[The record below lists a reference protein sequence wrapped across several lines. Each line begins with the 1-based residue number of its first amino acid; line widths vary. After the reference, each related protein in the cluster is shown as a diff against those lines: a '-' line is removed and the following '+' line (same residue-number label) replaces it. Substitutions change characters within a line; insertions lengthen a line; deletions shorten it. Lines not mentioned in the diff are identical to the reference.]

1 VSLSKISLLFLLSS
15 FLLSA
20 GSAKDTATLEARLKE
35 TAETSEAGAGM
46 MLELIDLYEKDGQVF
61 GLIRTASKFARAQR
75 EHPRRA
81 EVTLKLIDGY
91 AATARHEDV
100 ITAARQFLKIMPT
113 HALANDARDRLATAY
128 ERTGRAPLA
137 AIQRAAIWRNGGA
150 QENGIR
156 ALKMRVAEDKPES
169 HTEAAL
175 LASEMAAKL
184 PPGAALTGVAIQGMQ
199 SAIRC
204 EKWAEGL
211 QIAKTVTS
219 RGGQIDERSARRIA
233 FLQGRCESQLGQHS
247 NAVVSF
253 RKSLARDDS
262 EAHRNLIE
270 VMFAAKSNPA
280 EIEAEARR
288 YLAAYP
294 RKDDR
299 YDPLARAAQAAADSG
314 DTARALA
321 IAGDVMPYDA
331 TVRDI
336 ARAYVNWCGE
346 NHQIAVKGL
355 SEAIAKNSAG
365 AARLRVVLAL
375 DVYRDRMKDT
385 AKARDAARRFLAESP
400 AEDGWTD
407 EVVKFLYDSAPNI
420 ETFREDLK
428 AVVASAKAFPHLA
441 PFQDRVWNAGPSD
454 KERDREWQKAKQ
466 DYQNDAVAKLWRQTR
481 EDGGKS
487 GQACK
492 ELLGKQWP
500 PEIRRHLLAR
510 LAYVFRHH
518 LGGKSSEVSAQ
529 HYATLCKEFPK
540 DLEAAERWL
549 ESSFLTAKEMQLAA
563 ALHVLSFPPST
574 SHPDTWLRLCETKDE
589 AVIRKALPWIAASSE
604 KSDYPLNHSSR
615 IGDILAELG
624 MKAESAAWWRSRMD
638 LDPSNRDCVSCALK
652 LAATMETGE
661 PRAFLVR
668 RFEAATD
675 HQGAYAAEIANLDF
689 KGGDFAAMEKIL
701 ASSRE
706 RAGKNPFQESGM
718 GEWPTR
724 GWLEAAR
731 NSKEMPDEAK
741 ARVYR
746 MIRDLGMGRL
756 SAEAGMPLISNEKRD
771 LDRLLE
777 TQKLI
782 LMADPH
788 HESWSRLYPFAQAA
802 IAREDYSLAAAILN
816 GLLNSIR
823 SVGENEMADARTLLR
838 NAYGK
843 MGSLSADIPADS
855 PIAPLLQ
862 IVLHLRLGETEL
874 AEEAYYTNKGLFD
887 THRAELP
894 VELLLFAAETHIAQG
909 TPEDHTRAEDILRG
923 WLVKFGEAENVDARD
938 KARIQLLLA
947 RNYQRA
953 SQFDIARAEF
963 TTVLNIH
970 KDQPEAQ
977 EARFG
982 IGETYMAQK
991 VYDQATEIFTD
1002 LAENP
1007 VPAVAIRANF
1017 LLGVLALRQDDN
1029 EGARRIFLS
1038 VLENAPDAELANET
1052 LYNLA
1057 EVYGIEQRFLTQLET
1072 LRTVGR
1078 LGQES
1083 LQWQTPGN
1091 ALPIVVQDPDL
1102 GISRGDTRIPVEVR
1116 TEPGNDI
1123 ENAFLSSGG
1132 AGKGI
1137 FLSEIPTEL
1146 GVAKP
1151 GDGILQVTGGDII
1164 TVDYPEAFK
1173 KQFQFEFLGNTRL
1186 RIASDATLEVAS
1198 GEILDEED
1206 ESFTDTLKEEIEK
1219 EDEDEEPLP
1228 RAASRPGDQVKPG
1241 NLVYAQVKD
1250 GDRDLTAAQDK
1261 VGIRLTASSG
1271 DEVRI
1276 EITETSSHGGIF
1288 QGTVRT
1294 GELPAGAKASDSA
1307 LDHSPLLAIDH
1318 DPATAWRSEPD
1329 GAAPKSLSVDMKEL
1343 RQVETVTLTSPEAEN
1358 EAPVR
1363 MRVRGSHDG
1372 RLWFDLAEFPAAP
1385 EVPRIEFPDEGMQ
1398 LRTYKIPVKDLRET
1412 YQWAEIV
1419 EAAKKIEP
1427 TAKTAVETLSWAIP
1441 EEGEDAHF
1449 LIWHGPLVQERDGAM
1464 RIGAS
1469 GRTTA
1474 IMLDGRLIMPP
1485 GEGGRTADVFASR
1498 GIHQLTV
1505 FSIAMPKGEAV
1516 EVLRARENPNAAEV
1530 RMLPFAA
1537 ADFKTLPGIPKIEK
1551 PEIGGITKEE
1561 NRWIL
1566 KTAAREIRHVDFEF
1580 LEYRG
1585 EAIAVNNV
1593 EISGGDTKHIPPKE
1607 NVLELAGNDILELA
1621 PGDTVNVAYLDELTA
1636 GGIQPNRLLEKSLTA
1651 TYHNGTITP
1660 ISYDFE
1666 RTGGGTVEGS
1676 RKELL
1681 RIEPGGR
1688 IVAEVVDFDL
1698 DTGTGRDTVEV
1709 TVQLNGEAPFNVLA
1723 TESGASTG
1731 VFLAEIDTAAEKDGD
1746 KLVVK
1751 AGDKVYLRYRDTQNT
1766 FPGHASD
1773 REAVVFL
1780 NSPTDGLVRILESET
1795 PVGASPR
1802 IIPAGDT
1809 APADYVGKIEYRM
1822 PLTVEVID
1830 PDQAKDSRSSVTVA
1844 VTTTQGATAMIECKL
1859 SRAYAPAD
1867 EMLDSA
1873 SNPAL
1878 IEGRFVGQIPLLL
1891 GAATAPSTAPE
1902 VESDEEKDAPPLIVL
1917 NALGNDVFTASYRD
1931 ESRGADLASKASL
1944 SSAATLRITDT
1955 DYVEDAEIAHV
1966 GTKIYLLLEDPDLD
1980 VSPNRDKALVR
1991 VMTASGED
1999 ETLEIEETLSHS
2011 GVFSASFPLVASAKP
2026 TTGNTKGE
2034 IECHFG
2040 DEITVGYLDN
2050 VAQTPDGLTIIE
2062 RKVPVALGTD
2072 GEMAAFSKFF
2082 KNEELAIQT
2091 QFHIAESH
2099 FELFK
2104 GHRTLGNEEEAAE
2117 SLKAGRRVL
2126 RELRE
2131 DYPDPKHAP
2140 RVAYLLGQFAQE
2152 MAAWDEAIAAY
2163 RSIVTNHP
2171 AHNLAPDAQYKLGQC
2186 HEEAGELDEALEAYV
2201 TLAAT
2206 YPKSPL
2212 IANVML
2218 RINEHFYAKEEY
2230 AVAASVGAKFT
2241 ERFPNHEWAPK
2252 MAFRIGQ
2259 CHYKLEE
2266 YAKAGLA
2273 FDAFVKTYPENEL
2286 TAQALFWA
2294 GESYRTGKDIPAAFR
2309 RYNRCRWDFPESDAA
2324 KYSRGRL
2331 ALPELL
2337 EQFEREANL
2346 D

>member
-1 VSLSKISLLFLLSS
+1 MKILKKIPLFLCLP
-15 FLLSA
+15 LLIA
-20 GSAKDTATLEARLKE
+20 AAAAQDTAALEARLKE
-35 TAETSEAGAGM
+35 TAETSEPGAGL
-46 MLELIDLYEKDGQVF
+46 MLELIGIYEKDGQVF
-61 GLIRTASKFARAQR
+61 GLIRTASKFARAQQD
-75 EHPRRA
+75 HPRRA
-81 EVTLKLIDGY
+81 EITLKLIDGY
-91 AATARHEDV
+91 AATARHDDI
-100 ITAARQFLKIMPT
+100 ITTARQFLGILPT
-113 HALANDARDRLATAY
+113 HPLANEARDRLATAY
-128 ERTGRAPLA
+128 ERTGRATLA
-137 AIQRAAIWRNGGA
+137 ATQRASIWRNGGS
-150 QENGIR
+150 QGQGIR
-156 ALKMRVAEDKPES
+156 ALKTWIATDKPES
-169 HTEAAL
+169 HAEATA
-175 LASEMAAKL
+175 LASEMVAKL
-184 PPGAALTGVAIQGMQ
+184 PPGPALTGVAIQGMQ
-199 SAIRC
+199 SALRC

-211 QIAKTVTS
+211 PIAKTITS
-219 RGGQIDERSARRIA
+219 RGGQIEPRSKRRIA
-233 FLQGRCESQLGQHS
+233 FLQGRFESQLGQHS

-253 RKSLARDDS
+253 RKSLSEGDS
-262 EAHRNLIE
+262 EAHRTLIE
-270 VMFAAKSNPA
+270 AMVAAKSNPA

-299 YDPLARAAQAAADSG
+299 YEPLARSAQVAAEAG

-321 IAGDVMPYDA
+321 IASDVMQHDVV
-331 TVRDI
+331 VRDI
-336 ARAYVNWCGE
+336 ARAYVGWCGE
-346 NHQIAVKGL
+346 NHQLAAKGL
-355 SEAIAKNSAG
+355 ADAIEKNPAG
-365 AARLRVVLAL
+365 AAKLRAILVIDL
-375 DVYRDRMKDT
+375 YRDRMKDN
-385 AKARDAARRFLAESP
+385 AKSREAARRFLAKSP
-400 AEDGWTD
+400 AEDGLTE
-407 EVVKFLYDSAPNI
+407 EVVKHLYDSAPDVAA
-420 ETFREDLK
+420 FRDDLK
-428 AVVASAKAFPHLA
+428 AVIASARAFPHLA
-441 PFQDRVWNAGPSD
+441 GFQDRVWNPAPAD
-454 KERDREWQKAKQ
+454 KERNREWQNAKR
-466 DYQNDAVAKLWRQTR
+466 DYQDDSVAKLWRQTR

-492 ELLGKQWP
+492 ELLGKPWP
-500 PEIRRHLLAR
+500 AGVRRHLLAR
-510 LAYVFRHH
+510 LAYVYRHH

-549 ESSFLTAKEMQLAA
+549 ESSFLTAKETQLAA
-563 ALHVLSFPPST
+563 ARHVLSFPPST

-589 AVIRKALPWIAASSE
+589 AVIRKALPWIAEAS
-604 KSDYPLNHSSR
+604 KISDSPLYQSPR
-615 IGDILAELG
+615 IGDVISELG
-624 MKAESAAWWRSRMD
+624 MKSEAAAWWRSRMD
-638 LDPSNRDCVSCALK
+638 IDPSSRDAVSCALK
-652 LAATMETGE
+652 LAGTMKPAEA
-661 PRAFLVR
+661 RAFLMQ
-668 RFEAATD
+668 RFESNKD
-675 HQGAYAAEIANLDF
+675 HKGAFAAEIANLDF
-689 KGGDFAAMEKIL
+689 QSGSFAAMEKIL
-701 ASSRE
+701 SASHKHALSE
-706 RAGKNPFQESGM
+706 PFQEPSM
-718 GEWPTR
+718 GEWPAR

-731 NSKEMPDEAK
+731 NSKEMPDESK
-741 ARVYR
+741 IRLFR
-746 MIRDLGMGRL
+746 MLRGLEMGRL
-756 SAEAGMPLISNEKRD
+756 SAEAGMLLISANKHD
-771 LDRLLE
+771 LARLLE

-782 LMADPH
+782 LMAEAH

-802 IAREDYSLAAAILN
+802 MAREDFTLAATILN

-823 SVGENEMADARTLLR
+823 SVGEKEMADARTLLR
-838 NAYGK
+838 KAYGK
-843 MGSLSADIPADS
+843 MGSLSADIPEDS

-862 IVLHLRLGETEL
+862 IVLHLRLGESEL
-874 AEEAYYTNKGLFD
+874 AEQAYYQNKGLFD
-887 THRAELP
+887 AHRAELP
-894 VELLLFAAETHIAQG
+894 VELLLFGAETHIAQG
-909 TPEDHTRAEDILRG
+909 TPEDHERAEEILRG

-953 SQFDIARAEF
+953 SQYDIARAEF

-970 KDQPEAQ
+970 KDQPEAL

-991 VYDQATEIFTD
+991 VYDQASELFTD
-1002 LAENP
+1002 LAESP
-1007 VPAVAIRANF
+1007 VPSVAIRANF

-1083 LQWQTPGN
+1083 KQWQTPGN

-1102 GISRGDTRIPVEVR
+1102 GISRGDTRIPVVVR

-1123 ENAFLSSGG
+1123 ENSFLSSGG

-1137 FLSEIPTEL
+1137 FLSEIPTAL

-1151 GDGILQVTGGDII
+1151 GDGVLQVTGGDII
-1164 TVDYPEAFK
+1164 TVDYPEDFK

-1186 RIASDATLEVAS
+1186 RIASDGSLEVAS
-1198 GEILDEED
+1198 GEIVDKED
-1206 ESFTDTLKEEIEK
+1206 DSFTDALKQEVEEE
-1219 EDEDEEPLP
+1219 EEEPLP
-1228 RAASRPGDQVKPG
+1228 RAAARPGDQVKPG
-1241 NLVYAQVKD
+1241 NLIYAQVKD
-1250 GDRDLTAAQDK
+1250 GDRDLTAAPDK

-1276 EITETSSHGGIF
+1276 ELAEISSHGGVFKGMI
-1288 QGTVRT
+1288 QT
-1294 GELPAGAKASDSA
+1294 GELPAGASASDSA
-1307 LDHSPLLAIDH
+1307 LDHSPLMAIDH
-1318 DPATAWRSEPD
+1318 DATTAWRSEPD
-1329 GAAPKSLSVDMKEL
+1329 GAAPKSLGVDMKEL
-1343 RQVETVTLTSPEAEN
+1343 RQVESVTLTSPEAEN

-1363 MRVRGSHDG
+1363 MHVRGSQDG
-1372 RLWFDLAEFPAAP
+1372 RLWFDLAEFPKAAD
-1385 EVPRIEFPDEGMQ
+1385 VPPIVFPDAGME
-1398 LRTYKIPVKDLRET
+1398 LRTYKIPAKDLRET
-1412 YQWAEIV
+1412 YKWEEIV

-1427 TAKTAVETLSWAIP
+1427 TAKVEVKTLSWEAP

-1449 LIWHGPLVQERDGAM
+1449 LIWSGPLVQERDGAM
-1464 RIGAS
+1464 RISVS

-1474 IMLDGRLIMPP
+1474 IMLNGRLVLPP
-1485 GEGGRTADVFASR
+1485 GEGGRSADVFASR
-1498 GIHQLTV
+1498 GIHRLTV
-1505 FSIAMPKGEAV
+1505 FSIAMPKGGSV
-1516 EVLRARENPNAAEV
+1516 EVLRARANPNAAEL
-1530 RMLPFAA
+1530 RMLPFAET
-1537 ADFKTLPGIPKIEK
+1537 DFKTLPGIPKIEK
-1551 PEIGGITKEE
+1551 PEIGEISKEE

-1566 KTAAREIRHVDFEF
+1566 KTAARELRHVDFGF

-1585 EAIAVNNV
+1585 EAIAVSNV
-1593 EISGGDTKHIPPKE
+1593 EISGGGAKHIPPAE
-1607 NVLELAGNDILELA
+1607 NVLELADNDILELA
-1621 PGDTVNVAYLDELTA
+1621 PGDTVKVAYLDELTA
-1636 GGIQPNRLLEKSLTA
+1636 GGLQPNRLLEKSLTA
-1651 TYHNGTITP
+1651 TYHNGVITP

-1666 RTGGGTVEGS
+1666 RAGGGTVQGS

-1681 RIEPGGR
+1681 RIEPGER

-1698 DTGTGRDTVEV
+1698 DTSVKRDTVEV
-1709 TVQLNGEAPFNVLA
+1709 TVQINGDAPFNVLA

-1731 VFLAEIDTAAEKDGD
+1731 VFLAEIDTAAAKEGD

-1795 PVGASPR
+1795 PVGAAPR
-1802 IIPAGDT
+1802 IIPAGET
-1809 APADYVGKIEYRM
+1809 APADHVGKIEYRM

-1830 PDQAKDSRSSVTVA
+1830 ADQAKDSRSTVTVS
-1844 VTTTQGATAMIECKL
+1844 VITTQGATAMIECKL

-1867 EMLDSA
+1867 ETLDSS

-1878 IEGRFVGQIPLLL
+1878 FEGRFVGQIPLLL
-1891 GAATAPSTAPE
+1891 GDATTPTEVPE

-1917 NALGNDVFTASYRD
+1917 NALGNDIFTASYRD
-1931 ESRGADLASKASL
+1931 TSRETDLSSKASL
-1944 SSAATLRITDT
+1944 ASAATLRITDT
-1955 DYVEDAEIAHV
+1955 EYVENAEIAHV

-1980 VSPNRDKALVR
+1980 VSEKRDKALVR
-1991 VMTASGED
+1991 VMTSSGED

-2011 GVFSASFPLVASAKP
+2011 GIFSASFPLVASAKP
-2026 TTGNTKGE
+2026 TTGSTKGE
-2034 IECHFG
+2034 IECSFG

-2050 VAQTPDGLTIIE
+2050 LAQTPDGLTIIE
-2062 RKVPVALGTD
+2062 RKIPVALGTD
-2072 GEMAAFSKFF
+2072 GEMAAFSKSF
-2082 KNEELAIQT
+2082 KKEELAIQT
-2091 QFHIAESH
+2091 QFHIAESY

-2104 GHRTLGNEEEAAE
+2104 GHRALKNEVEAEEN
-2117 SLKAGRRVL
+2117 LKAGRRVL
-2126 RELRE
+2126 RGLRE
-2131 DYPDPKHAP
+2131 DYPDPKYAP
-2140 RVAYLLGQFAQE
+2140 RVEYLLGQFAQE
-2152 MAAWDEAIAAY
+2152 MKAWDEAIAAY
-2163 RSIVTNHP
+2163 RSIVANHP
-2171 AHNLAPDAQYKLGQC
+2171 GHNLAPDAQYKLGQC
-2186 HEEAGELDEALEAYV
+2186 YEEAGELDEALEAYV

-2206 YPKSPL
+2206 YPKNPL

-2218 RINEHFYAKEEY
+2218 RINEHFYAKEEF

-2266 YAKAGLA
+2266 YGKAGLA

-2294 GESYRTGKDIPAAFR
+2294 GESYRTGKDIPEAFR